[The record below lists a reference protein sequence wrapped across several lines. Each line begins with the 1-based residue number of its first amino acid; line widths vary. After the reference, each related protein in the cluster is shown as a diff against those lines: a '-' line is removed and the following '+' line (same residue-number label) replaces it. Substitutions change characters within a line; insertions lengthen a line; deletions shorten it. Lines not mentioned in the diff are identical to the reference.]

1 MNILEELD
9 HIESRIAHVR
19 RYLMRRQD
27 VSQAPKGNALEARQM
42 RLIRKAAQ
50 HIGITCNELIRRD
63 RRRRTGRHARVRRI
77 IIYIM
82 ATRWSMSKCDVT
94 EAVGVDRSYVP
105 YAIRTVDERL
115 ETGDRREIEDYATM
129 VQAAEEIDATIAH
142 RAILDIPKT
151 HSEAMSPVPT
161 ATSVAA

>member
-42 RLIRKAAQ
+42 RLIRRAAQ
-50 HIGITCNELIRRD
+50 QIGITCNELIRRD

-115 ETGDRREIEDYATM
+115 ETGDRREVEDYAAM
-129 VQAAEEIDATIAH
+129 VQIAEEIEADLSKP
-142 RAILDIPKT
+142 AILDIPNT
-151 HSEAMSPVPT
+151 HAEAMSPIPPST
-161 ATSVAA
+161 AVAA